1 MHAET
6 CAHVA
11 ACTCSF
17 NGRGLRSNVNARAP
31 AHPGVHTLLCN
42 AKHVRLVCMRIFQR
56 AEALD
61 SHAAACA
68 HAHTHTHTHTHTYTN
83 FTCAQPS
90 TVGPPPK
97 TDESVAAAAVSRFQN
112 QVKAAAATSGQSAGD
127 DKVG

>member
-68 HAHTHTHTHTHTYTN
+68 HAHTHTHTHTQILHVRSPALLGLLQRLTRVW
-83 FTCAQPS
+83 QQQQS
-90 TVGPPPK
+90 R
-97 TDESVAAAAVSRFQN
+97 VSRTRSRQ
-112 QVKAAAATSGQSAGD
+112 QQPLQASRLEMTR
-127 DKVG
+127 